1 MEYIRKIKKRRTA
14 LLLVLTVQVISVVN
28 ILAKDT
34 TYTHVGEKI
43 LAYYADD
50 SLKRKAAE
58 FLIKNMP
65 GKYGYEDELINRYDT
80 LFALYERLQEEGE
93 FDPDAALVEQCWW
106 HLVDTYGHLDPL
118 YLGRRYDTE
127 VVSAEYLIDEIE
139 TAFEAWTTSPDFIS
153 RDFDLFCRYVLPYRI
168 GNEPLEPYRRRHF
181 EQFRKIRDSLII
193 NDDRLIKELYHEFD
207 RVRRYKNSKLMWRYP
222 ISMPRSKVEQARR
235 GSCRHMSE
243 YYVLTLR
250 ACGIPATIDFV
261 NHWGNRSQGH
271 EWVVVLKDSG
281 EFLPFDALDRK
292 RYLFTY
298 KPAKIF
304 RQTFEIQNIDHDAI
318 EYVPGYLLAPD
329 RMDVS
334 HLYFPAFDIDVTGYD
349 AVTEKYAS
357 YPYGVICVFDNKEWQ
372 PIDYGKACDGRFYFK
387 NMIGDICY
395 MAGYYDNEMFV
406 PATPP
411 FILDKEG
418 KIRYITP
425 DEEAYVDMHLTR
437 KYPKFTRITSFS
449 KGLLD
454 ASVEVSD
461 SSDFSSSQTLMTI
474 LKRDAQD
481 IVDSALSVE
490 RPYRYVRL
498 KVGDNQEGNLAEIIF
513 YGRKNGSGEEQ
524 TLNGIPYGFPDNDN
538 GTSWREAVDGDCSTY
553 LKKSRKKDGY
563 IALDLGE
570 NTPYILTRVRYIPR
584 SDTNFIIPGNHYRL
598 EYWDGFMWQYVGEQ
612 TATDYYL
619 DFQKVPAGRLYIL
632 HNLSEGIEERIF
644 TYEEDKQQWW

>member
-1 MEYIRKIKKRRTA
+1 MKILRCLFLV
-14 LLLVLTVQVISVVN
+14 LLLMQVLCSCNVSGIPMLLDEKTVEVV
-28 ILAKDT
+28 LD
-34 TYTHVGEKI
+34 
-43 LAYYADD
+43 YYAND

-65 GKYGYEDELINRYDT
+65 GKYGYEDDLINRYDT
-80 LFALYERLQEEGE
+80 LFALYEKLYKTGNYEPDPMIAKQCWKNLENTFGRLQ
-93 FDPDAALVEQCWW
+93 PQ
-106 HLVDTYGHLDPL
+106 

-127 VVSAEYLIDEIE
+127 VVSAEYLIEEIE
-139 TAFEAWTTSPDFIS
+139 TAFEAWTTTPGFIS
-153 RDFDLFCRYVLPYRI
+153 RDFNLFCRYVLPYRI

-207 RVRRYKNSKLMWRYP
+207 RVRRYKNSKLMWSYP

-250 ACGIPATIDFV
+250 AMGIPATIDCV

-318 EYVPGYLLAPD
+318 DYVPGYLLAPD

-334 HLYFPAFDIDVTGYD
+334 HLYFPTFDVEVVGYD
-349 AVTEKYAS
+349 AVAERYAS
-357 YPYGVICVFDNKEWQ
+357 YPYGVICVFDNREWQ
-372 PIDYGKACDGRFYFK
+372 PIDYGKARDGKFYFK

-395 MAGYYDNEMFV
+395 MAGYYDEEMFV

-411 FILDKEG
+411 FILDKDG
-418 KIRYITP
+418 SIRYVTP
-425 DEEAYVDMHLTR
+425 GEEACVDMHLTR

-498 KVGDNQEGNLAEIIF
+498 KLADEREGNLAEIIF
-513 YGRKNGSGEEQ
+513 YGRKSETDEEQ
-524 TLNGIPYGFPDNDN
+524 ILTGIPFGLPESDT
-538 GTSWREAVDGDCSTY
+538 GTSWQEAVDGDYATY
-553 LKKSRKKDGY
+553 FRKNKRTCNNKSIRF
-563 IALDLGE
+563 L
-570 NTPYILTRVRYIPR
+570 
-584 SDTNFIIPGNHYRL
+584 
-598 EYWDGFMWQYVGEQ
+598 
-612 TATDYYL
+612 
-619 DFQKVPAGRLYIL
+619 
-632 HNLSEGIEERIF
+632 
-644 TYEEDKQQWW
+644 